1 MKEAKSQFV
10 TREHPQSVIA
20 TCDTSRRTYDAHDD
34 ARACNLARSE
44 PRPVGAERTCGCA
57 CGFHMRVAWQET
69 VYLPE
74 CVRKRGMQ
82 WRNGRCYERMHM
94 IVADLMIMCDRTSRW
109 SVEMVLISHGLYG
122 GWLWL
127 RQNCDRTQVSGVQ
140 GRGRTFK
147 RRRQNGG
154 SGENK
159 AHAHRTYA
167 QGRGMGDLCIA
178 SVGSTLTSDSVHV
191 FSTKHNHDFDYSV
204 QTYTCREN

>member
-1 MKEAKSQFV
+1 MKEAQSQFV

-20 TCDTSRRTYDAHDD
+20 TCDTSRRTHDAHDD
-34 ARACNLARSE
+34 ARVVRARACALARSE

-69 VYLPE
+69 VFLPE

-82 WRNGRCYERMHM
+82 WRNGRCYGRMHM

-127 RQNCDRTQVSGVQ
+127 RQNCDRTH
-140 GRGRTFK
+140 
-147 RRRQNGG
+147 RQNTGDRAEVVRSRRWEKTG
-154 SGENK
+154 S
-159 AHAHRTYA
+159 RF
-167 QGRGMGDLCIA
+167 QGRGMGDLCVISPRVNSHMISHLVILA
-178 SVGSTLTSDSVHV
+178 HLSGLPPA
-191 FSTKHNHDFDYSV
+191 KHNA
-204 QTYTCREN
+204 